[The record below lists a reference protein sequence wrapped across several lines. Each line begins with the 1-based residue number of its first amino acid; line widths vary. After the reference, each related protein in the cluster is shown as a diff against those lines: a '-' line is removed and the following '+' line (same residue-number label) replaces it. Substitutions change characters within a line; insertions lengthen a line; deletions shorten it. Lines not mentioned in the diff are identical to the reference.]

1 VLSLPLPLPWRA
13 DSVCVGTDGG
23 LFVCLFICTFVV
35 RALVKAQVELEP
47 LLLERFPVASV
58 VDGGVVTNTLLLIL
72 FPTCFAMSVAHPSPD
87 ADPSA
92 TLHQS
97 SASSATFKTHS
108 RRTSTHHSLDA
119 ASNPPTGSLD
129 QSTLHSSPWDSM
141 DITSVHTSPGFPYTP
156 NYRDSFTPSGS
167 PRLGWSSL
175 GADGNPLTDEPAD
188 LHELDYN
195 PADFDAHGSYSN
207 ANSPFLVLD
216 GDVALGGPSSRLPP
230 DFLSGSAP
238 QVEISLNHTFHVSK
252 QMDGTQ
258 SFGSIDFPS
267 NGSLPPR
274 AYSPRPDYSA
284 PSPASSAG
292 LPAEQEHIARSRA
305 SSFSSM
311 VRQPTPGVSE
321 AFDKLAFDTVDSDL
335 LWRNQ
340 QQQQQSSQKPNSPP
354 QLFIPSESAN
364 GSLQIPSFGPSL
376 ATPGM
381 GGGSL
386 GLAAPSINL
395 LPATPVSAG
404 GASGNH
410 VPFQQVLR
418 NLNEQRQQQSQGESG
433 HHSMSSHGKW

>member
-1 VLSLPLPLPWRA
+1 M
-13 DSVCVGTDGG
+13 
-23 LFVCLFICTFVV
+23 
-35 RALVKAQVELEP
+35 RALFFYPRPKLKLNLYLHLPFLRRFVRNEYRLRLINLVLVSIVSTVSTVS
-47 LLLERFPVASV
+47 LL
-58 VDGGVVTNTLLLIL
+58 TT
-72 FPTCFAMSVAHPSPD
+72 MSVAHPSPD
-87 ADPSA
+87 ADPAAS
-92 TLHQS
+92 LHQS

-129 QSTLHSSPWDSM
+129 QSTLQSSSPWDSI
-141 DITSVHTSPGFPYTP
+141 DITSVQTSPGFPYTP

-175 GADGNPLTDEPAD
+175 AADGHPLTDEPSD

-207 ANSPFLVLD
+207 SNSPFLVLD
-216 GDVALGGPSSRLPP
+216 GDIGLGGPSSRLPP

-238 QVEISLNHTFHVSK
+238 PVEIPHNHTFNSSK
-252 QMDGTQ
+252 RMDGTQ
-258 SFGSIDFPS
+258 ASYGSIDFPS
-267 NGSLPPR
+267 NGPLPPR

-311 VRQPTPGVSE
+311 VRQPTPGVSD
-321 AFDKLAFDTVDSDL
+321 AFDKLGFDTVDSDL

-340 QQQQQSSQKPNSPP
+340 QQQQQQNSQKPNSPP

-364 GSLQIPSFGPSL
+364 TSLQIPSFGPSL
-376 ATPGM
+376 GPPGM

-395 LPATPVSAG
+395 LPATPVSG

-418 NLNEQRQQQSQGESG
+418 NLNEQRQQHGQGENG
-433 HHSMSSHGKW
+433 HNSMSSHGELHFRSS

>member
-1 VLSLPLPLPWRA
+1 
-13 DSVCVGTDGG
+13 
-23 LFVCLFICTFVV
+23 
-35 RALVKAQVELEP
+35 
-47 LLLERFPVASV
+47 
-58 VDGGVVTNTLLLIL
+58 
-72 FPTCFAMSVAHPSPD
+72 MSVAHPSPD
-87 ADPSA
+87 APA
-92 TLHQS
+92 LHQS

-119 ASNPPTGSLD
+119 ASNPPNGSLD
-129 QSTLHSSPWDSM
+129 QSTLQASSPWDSI
-141 DITSVHTSPGFPYTP
+141 DITSVQTSPGFPYTP

-175 GADGNPLTDEPAD
+175 GADGNPLTDEPSD
-188 LHELDYN
+188 LHDLDYN

-216 GDVALGGPSSRLPP
+216 GDMALGGSSSRLPP
-230 DFLSGSAP
+230 DFLSGSAAH
-238 QVEISLNHTFHVSK
+238 VEISLNHSFQSSK

-258 SFGSIDFPS
+258 GSFSSIDFPS
-267 NGSLPPR
+267 NGSLPRR

-292 LPAEQEHIARSRA
+292 LPAEQEHVARSRA

-311 VRQPTPGVSE
+311 ARQPTPGVSE
-321 AFDKLAFDTVDSDL
+321 AFDKLGFDTVDSDL

-340 QQQQQSSQKPNSPP
+340 QQQQQNSQKPNSPP
-354 QLFIPSESAN
+354 QLFIPSEPTN
-364 GSLQIPSFGPSL
+364 TSLQIPSFGPSL
-376 ATPGM
+376 AAPGM

-386 GLAAPSINL
+386 GLAAPCINL
-395 LPATPVSAG
+395 LPATPVSG

-418 NLNEQRQQQSQGESG
+418 NLNEQRQQQNQGENG
-433 HHSMSSHGKW
+433 LNSMSTQGKSSFLFLAPDSVLLSWTGQCPPIRIVATTHRIPAFPP

>member
-1 VLSLPLPLPWRA
+1 
-13 DSVCVGTDGG
+13 
-23 LFVCLFICTFVV
+23 
-35 RALVKAQVELEP
+35 
-47 LLLERFPVASV
+47 
-58 VDGGVVTNTLLLIL
+58 
-72 FPTCFAMSVAHPSPD
+72 MSVAHPSPD
-87 ADPSA
+87 ADPA
-92 TLHQS
+92 GTLHQS

-129 QSTLHSSPWDSM
+129 QSTLRSSSPWDSI
-141 DITSVHTSPGFPYTP
+141 DITSVQTSPGFPYTP

-175 GADGNPLTDEPAD
+175 GPDGNPLTDEPTD
-188 LHELDYN
+188 MHELDYN

-207 ANSPFLVLD
+207 SNSPFLVLD
-216 GDVALGGPSSRLPP
+216 GDITLGGPSSRLPP

-238 QVEISLNHTFHVSK
+238 VEMSLNHTFNTSK
-252 QMDGTQ
+252 RMDGTQ
-258 SFGSIDFPS
+258 TSFGSIDFPS

-274 AYSPRPDYSA
+274 PYSPRPDYSA

-292 LPAEQEHIARSRA
+292 HPAEQEHIARSRA

-321 AFDKLAFDTVDSDL
+321 AFDKLGFDTVDSDL

-354 QLFIPSESAN
+354 QLFIPSESGN
-364 GSLQIPSFGPSL
+364 TSLQIPSFGPSL
-376 ATPGM
+376 GPPGM

-395 LPATPVSAG
+395 LPATPVSG

-418 NLNEQRQQQSQGESG
+418 NLNEQRQQHSQGENG
-433 HHSMSSHGKW
+433 LNSMSSHGESYFCLLYICVWFLSSMGPGQCPPRR